1 MRVVNEMDEQNQQ
14 NNEQKETNVQER
26 DEQVK
31 PAKKYLSIKPFTF
44 IMLMFLTIL
53 LTAGLTIFALTFG
66 DEKVVEVSVPVER
79 EEFSK
84 LYDAYDELKEKYYVD
99 IDDEKVVFG
108 AINGMFEALDDPY
121 SDFMNKEEADQFNA
135 DLSSSFQG
143 IGAEIQE
150 RNGNIVVVSPIKNSP
165 AEKAG
170 LLPEDVILLVD
181 GESIQGMSASEAVL
195 LIRGEKGT
203 PVTLTIQRG
212 DSDETMEIKIVR
224 DEIPV
229 ETVYGEMGD
238 DKIAHIQI
246 TSFSEKTYED
256 LEKLLVQYDQEGMK
270 SVILDVRQNPG
281 GFLTS
286 AIDIA
291 NLFVEEGKPIVQV
304 QSREGKPEV
313 MVAEGGKKYNI
324 PVVVLID
331 NGSASASEILAGAL
345 RESAGAKIVGL
356 TSFGKGTVQTVS
368 YLPDGS
374 NLKFTTGKW
383 LTPDGNWIN
392 EKGIKPDIE
401 VKYPEYA
408 TLPFIN
414 PETELSKGT
423 TSPAVN
429 AAEQML
435 DALGYDVG
443 KVDTEFDNSTVA
455 AVKSFQAD
463 HNLEQTGSIAGE
475 TTYEIMDALREKID
489 KDDPQIKKATE
500 LLTKNA
506 DTEQEKKAE

>member
-489 KDDPQIKKATE
+489 QDDPQIKKATE

>member
-1 MRVVNEMDEQNQQ
+1 MDEQNQQ
-14 NNEQKETNVQER
+14 NNEQTETNVQER

-66 DEKVVEVSVPVER
+66 DEKVVEVAVPVER

-84 LYDAYDELKEKYYVD
+84 LYEAYDELKEKYYVD

-108 AINGMFEALDDPY
+108 AINGMFEALEDPY

-212 DSDETMEIKIVR
+212 DSDETIEIKIVR

-229 ETVYGEMGD
+229 ETVYGEMGE

-313 MVAEGGKKYNI
+313 MVAEDGKKYNI

-408 TLPFIN
+408 SLPFIN

-443 KVDTEFDNSTVA
+443 KVDTEFDDSTVA

-463 HNLEQTGSIAGE
+463 HDLEQTGSIAGE

-500 LLTKNA
+500 LLSKNA

>member
-1 MRVVNEMDEQNQQ
+1 MDEQNQQ

-443 KVDTEFDNSTVA
+443 KVDTEFDDSTVA

-463 HNLEQTGSIAGE
+463 HNLEQTGAIAGE

>member
-181 GESIQGMSASEAVL
+181 GKSIQGMSASEAVL

-291 NLFVEEGKPIVQV
+291 NLFVGEGKPIVQV

-443 KVDTEFDNSTVA
+443 KVDTEFDDSTVA